1 MGFNPSKCQVV
12 HVTGSKTPVKRD
24 YILHGQVLESVTS
37 ARYLGVDISSSLSW
51 NPHVDRITGNANRT
65 LGFVSQIY
73 PSELQLNKANASDTE
88 AAFLDLHLS
97 ISNDIVSTKIYD
109 KRDDFDFE
117 IVNFPFLDGDVP
129 RSTSYGVYISQLI
142 RFARASSY
150 VADFNT
156 RNKLLTQKLLKQGYR
171 YHKLRKTFS
180 KFYRRYYDLISKFQ
194 VGLKS
199 LLRQGLSEPDFYGDL
214 VYKLKKI
221 VGSNNFS
228 AQFIKII
235 SHYKKIGYNINVL
248 QQTACLVVNPITVGN
263 FAFLFNCTP
272 VGRTSDSMMVPT

>member
-1 MGFNPSKCQVV
+1 MGTYCAPLVADLFLF
-12 HVTGSKTPVKRD
+12 GYKRD
-24 YILHGQVLESVTS
+24 LMMSFSDDKQADVIDAFNTTF
-37 ARYLGVDISSSLSW
+37 RYLDDIL
-51 NPHVDRITGNANRT
+51 NINNVYFDNI
-65 LGFVSQIY
+65 VSQIY
-73 PSELQLNKANASDTE
+73 PSELHLNKANTSDTK

-97 ISNDIVSTKIYD
+97 ISNDIVSTIINYN
-109 KRDDFDFE
+109 DFDFE

-156 RNKLLTQKLLKQGYR
+156 RNKFLTQKLLKQGYR
-171 YHKLRKTFS
+171 YHKLHKTFS

-199 LLRQGLSEPDFYGDL
+199 LLRKGFSEPDFYGDL

-235 SHYKKIGYNINVL
+235 SHYKKITLMYRNRLHAKWSTNSRLATLLSSLIARQWVRL
-248 QQTACLVVNPITVGN
+248 QTL
-263 FAFLFNCTP
+263 
-272 VGRTSDSMMVPT
+272 